1 MCSKKMEEVF
11 EFAYSF
17 SLKSSYLC
25 AVNAHQ
31 FEAGIGNF
39 TGDLFKLNSL
49 KNAKRKMRNVIK
61 QMIIRLCVG
70 VVCVCVCVC
79 IGGKGLNDYSVMRLV
94 KDFKN
99 HLFALLV
106 SLFPLIMKFDHLSM
120 ICFNKSFL
128 RQGNI

>member
-1 MCSKKMEEVF
+1 MFPKCLRKEVCSKKMEEVF
-11 EFAYSF
+11 EFAFTSF

-79 IGGKGLNDYSVMRLV
+79 VYRGE
-94 KDFKN
+94 KD
-99 HLFALLV
+99 
-106 SLFPLIMKFDHLSM
+106 
-120 ICFNKSFL
+120 
-128 RQGNI
+128 

>member
-1 MCSKKMEEVF
+1 MF
-11 EFAYSF
+11 EFAFTSF
-17 SLKSSYLC
+17 PPQVQLSC

-39 TGDLFKLNSL
+39 TGDSFKLNSL

-79 IGGKGLNDYSVMRLV
+79 VYRGEKTE
-94 KDFKN
+94 
-99 HLFALLV
+99 
-106 SLFPLIMKFDHLSM
+106 
-120 ICFNKSFL
+120 
-128 RQGNI
+128 